1 MNRTRF
7 SGGSNTRGDGAMMTD
22 GAHRADQVFFEVPRG
37 HGLFIKGSSG
47 SATLARPGTPLT
59 MRGRM
64 GGQTSEPTTCQH
76 PVCLTGI
83 VNYGIEQWYGVQG
96 APVLLDRTACKDILV
111 EGRVASDGTAVID
124 GFTVAGK
131 PFAKTVRLR

>member
-1 MNRTRF
+1 
-7 SGGSNTRGDGAMMTD
+7 MMTD

-47 SATLARPGTPLT
+47 FATRARPGTPLT

-64 GGQTSEPTTCQH
+64 GGQTSEPTTWQH

-96 APVLLDRTACKDILV
+96 APGLLDRTACKDILKDILV